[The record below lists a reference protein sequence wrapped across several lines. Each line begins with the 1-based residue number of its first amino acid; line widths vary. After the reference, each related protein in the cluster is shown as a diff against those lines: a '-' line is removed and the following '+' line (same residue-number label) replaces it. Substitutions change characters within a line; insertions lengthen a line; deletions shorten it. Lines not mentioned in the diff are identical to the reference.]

1 MSGLEAAGRK
11 DCQRLPAHCLSHVSS
26 LTLGRQQV
34 LMFWG
39 LLPAGAYGCTISG
52 AGPTC
57 VAVVGCP
64 EEGQRVAQA
73 MQDAFIHSGKLQV
86 NSIHVTELDRQG
98 TMLVD
103 G

>member
-1 MSGLEAAGRK
+1 M
-11 DCQRLPAHCLSHVSS
+11 
-26 LTLGRQQV
+26 RQHE
-34 LMFWG
+34 LMFWV

-57 VAVVGCP
+57 VAVVGCS
-64 EEGQRVAQA
+64 EEGQQVAQA

-86 NSIHVTELDRQG
+86 NSVHVTELDRLG
-98 TMLVD
+98 TTLVD